1 MQWLPSCWCLLCR
14 ITCRFDTCLHCTSLA
29 MLARTSMAGATRT
42 HTFRALLLCVG
53 SSSSAPTRK
62 GGVYVWR
69 LRPQLSLLLHQFGVE
84 PCALCIADYNNH
96 ICICFVLF
104 CFVLFCFV
112 LLFFHFF
119 SFSRGHNWDIIP
131 ASRHNICLVQLR
143 YCIFTYGIIYFIVQ
157 FVLCR
162 SLTPFMD
169 LFSEPLFI

>member
-1 MQWLPSCWCLLCR
+1 MLAHPLQCLHAHPWQGRPGRTPSVLSSCVLAAAPLRLRGRGVSTSDGSGPSCLSCS
-14 ITCRFDTCLHCTSLA
+14 I
-29 MLARTSMAGATRT
+29 
-42 HTFRALLLCVG
+42 
-53 SSSSAPTRK
+53 SS
-62 GGVYVWR
+62 G
-69 LRPQLSLLLHQFGVE
+69 LSPA
-84 PCALCIADYNNH
+84 PCALPI
-96 ICICFVLF
+96 ITIIFVFVLF